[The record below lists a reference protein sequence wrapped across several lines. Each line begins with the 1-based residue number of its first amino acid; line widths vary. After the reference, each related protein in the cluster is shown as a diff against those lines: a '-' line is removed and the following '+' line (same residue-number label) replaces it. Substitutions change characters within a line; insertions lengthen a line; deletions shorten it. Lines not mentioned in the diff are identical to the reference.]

1 MRIFIY
7 ENIYTLLKYVYL
19 ELEKE
24 GGLIAGIKYRD
35 RNGPVSHA
43 GW

>member
-1 MRIFIY
+1 MRIFLDK
-7 ENIYTLLKYVYL
+7 NIHTLLKYGYL

-35 RNGPVSHA
+35 RNGSVSHA